1 MEDKHFLED
10 DIYISENNK
19 DNLKMS
25 MFGVL
30 DGHRGEKVV
39 GFCCNLLPKMIKKQF
54 INYNKDNFPKD
65 EK

>member
-25 MFGVL
+25 MFSVL
-30 DGHRGEKVV
+30 DGHGGEKVV
-39 GFCCNLLPKMIKKQF
+39 GFCCNLLPKMIKK
-54 INYNKDNFPKD
+54 
-65 EK
+65 